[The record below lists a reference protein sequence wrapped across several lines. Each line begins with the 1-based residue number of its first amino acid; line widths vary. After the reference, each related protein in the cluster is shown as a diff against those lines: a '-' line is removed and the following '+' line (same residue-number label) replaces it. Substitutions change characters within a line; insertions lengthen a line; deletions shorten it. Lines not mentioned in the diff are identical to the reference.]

1 MINNVNFSA
10 LSMERLRN
18 RNISE
23 QGISNFSDI
32 LQQAKTSDKSAKQF
46 LSELSSEQLKLVQK
60 ANGLADKINITTL
73 STEGAQNLLSQP
85 DGTDRVDLNNDG
97 FVEVGVAKTIQFPP
111 VNAPQH
117 IKNAW
122 DKATEGL
129 SEIDKATLELSLHIT
144 VYGVNIEGVEK
155 PQPLHPSQQW
165 SAQGLNGFFNDLY
178 GNLEFRVGREGWTDY
193 NKMLERVYQTFE
205 QEIAKTDPNY
215 KIADRQRESSSSDTP
230 MPGDKQSR
238 LTVINQL
245 LLDARLGLDREKL
258 EEIDAK
264 MEEIA
269 NDPSLTNEE
278 KKELLLALQEQKEK
292 LIQEAQKPDH
302 EDKKRRAAL
311 STSERVGE
319 DIQILQLKN
328 QVQKA
333 WQLS

>member
-1 MINNVNFSA
+1 
-10 LSMERLRN
+10 MERLRN

-32 LQQAKTSDKSAKQF
+32 LQHAKTSDRSAKQF
-46 LSELSSEQLKLVQK
+46 LSELSPQQLSLVQK
-60 ANGLADKINITTL
+60 ANGLADKINVTTL

-97 FVEVGVAKTIQFPP
+97 FVEVGVAKNIQFPP
-111 VNAPQH
+111 ANAPQH
-117 IKNAW
+117 IKDAW
-122 DKATEGL
+122 NKATEGL

-155 PQPLHPSQQW
+155 QQPLHPSQQW
-165 SAQGLNGFFNDLY
+165 SGQGLNDFFNDLY

-193 NKMLERVYQTFE
+193 NKMLERAYQAFE
-205 QEIAKTDPNY
+205 QEIAKADPNY
-215 KIADRQRESSSSDTP
+215 KIAERQKESSSSEAP
-230 MPGDKQSR
+230 MPEDRQSR

-258 EEIDAK
+258 EEIDAE
-264 MEEIA
+264 MEEIV
-269 NDPSLTNEE
+269 NDPSLTSEE
-278 KKELLLALQEQKEK
+278 KKQQLLALQEQKEK
-292 LIQEAQKPDH
+292 LIQEAQKPEH

-311 STSERVGE
+311 STSERIGE